1 MQVNRPMSL
10 VKTEIQ
16 RRRRKPRS
24 SAHTIL
30 GGNASVSNS
39 SATEPSNS
47 NSSATEP
54 SNSNSSATEPSGS
67 NPTGIN
73 SRGNNADWMTGEGQP
88 NADDLHDLP
97 TISSFSPP
105 SAIVAAAVAAAAN
118 PSITWKD

>member
-1 MQVNRPMSL
+1 MQVNRPKSL

-24 SAHTIL
+24 SSHTIL

-39 SATEPSNS
+39 SV
-47 NSSATEP
+47 
-54 SNSNSSATEPSGS
+54 TEPSGS

-88 NADDLHDLP
+88 NADDLQDLP
-97 TISSFSPP
+97 AISSFSPP